1 MPSDK
6 KSLVVVTGGTGG
18 HLFPAIALSEE
29 MKIRDYKI
37 YFFVDKKNNLLP
49 QSKFVTCK
57 IFSSKLIIF
66 YS

>member
-37 YFFVDKKNNLLP
+37 YFFVDDAAWKVLFN
-49 QSKFVTCK
+49 
-57 IFSSKLIIF
+57 
-66 YS
+66 